1 MKVYLQVLY
10 LIIHIIYTI
19 DRWLILYIYN
29 SHHTKITK
37 AKAFD
42 FKIGKQRNVK
52 DLFSKKIRVDQQTHE
67 KLFIITRNQENV
79 NQNQNNIVFHI
90 CYYGNI
96 KNNI

>member
-10 LIIHIIYTI
+10 LIIYIIYTI

-42 FKIGKQRNVK
+42 FKIGKQRNVR
-52 DLFSKKIRVDQQTHE
+52 DLFSKRLELISKHMKNYSSSLETKKMLIKIKV
-67 KLFIITRNQENV
+67 I
-79 NQNQNNIVFHI
+79 
-90 CYYGNI
+90 
-96 KNNI
+96 